1 MRFFNY
7 SGLFKD
13 RSRVAISSMSQPCQ
27 LALSYN
33 LSPGG
38 NYIDTA
44 RDLSRV
50 NRKLYR
56 QGRLYVIAGVTFQW
70 KGVGENTNNLVLSA
84 ATAADQWVVR
94 NAWTKGQALW
104 KRMQKLVLDD
114 SPSVAGKWHD
124 FKVILDSGMI
134 TATTRD
140 VQNWEGFG
148 TVGSPVNAGEWNHS
162 TYVMPQ
168 HEVDPATGLPL
179 PADEFDVFLIGAD
192 TLTRRSLTNAYQM
205 SRAQVQA
212 EPALDPDLDTS
223 FYTLLSD
230 TGSQEPELAQVIED
244 ENDFAPYDMNDYGQ
258 GAVNAV
264 EPYCQGFETVSAFA
278 PTGRLPGFTAPCG
291 LIKLTTAGIDAAGD
305 EIPAPDDVRCIVHMF
320 PGAYSGVMAEA
331 M

>member
-1 MRFFNY
+1 MT
-7 SGLFKD
+7 
-13 RSRVAISSMSQPCQ
+13 QPCQ

-33 LSPGG
+33 LNAGV
-38 NYIDTA
+38 NYIDVA
-44 RDLSRV
+44 RSLSRV

-56 QGRLYVIAGVTFQW
+56 QGRIYVVAGITFQW
-70 KGVGENTNNLVLSA
+70 KGAAATNNLVLSV

-94 NAWTKGQALW
+94 NAWTKGRALW
-104 KRMQKLVLDD
+104 HRMQKLVLDD

-124 FKVILDSGMI
+124 FKVILDSGMV
-134 TATTRD
+134 TGNTRD
-140 VQNWEGFG
+140 VQNWEGYPTAG
-148 TVGSPVNAGEWNHS
+148 NPVLTGEWNHS
-162 TYVMPQ
+162 TFVMPQ
-168 HEVDPATGLPL
+168 HEVDPATGEPL

-192 TLTRRSLTNAYQM
+192 TATRRSLMNAYQM

-212 EPALDPDLDTS
+212 EPALDPGLDTS

-258 GAVNAV
+258 GAVNAI

-278 PTGRLPGFTAPCG
+278 PTGHLSGFTAPCG
-291 LIKLTTAGIDAAGD
+291 LVKLTTAGLND
-305 EIPAPDDVRCIVHMF
+305 EGELIPAPDNVKVIIHMF